1 MAELGRAGALSCR
14 KAGNPSAGPAVGRRA
29 GAVSRYI
36 RSMTNRDWLGIAQQL
51 QAIAQ
56 TGLTYGHDAYDLERY
71 EQLRALSVDILH
83 RLTDEPMEKIGPLF
97 AGETGYQTP
106 KVDVRA
112 VVFRGADEVLLV
124 QEKVDGNRWTLPGG
138 WADIGLT
145 PKEVAVKETREETG
159 LEVEAVRL
167 LALFDKKLHAHP
179 VEPWYVYKCFIL
191 CRVTGGAIQ
200 SHTLET
206 GEVRWVRESE
216 IAGLPLS
223 EARTT
228 AAQLATMFRFRRQ
241 PELPT
246 LCD

>member
-1 MAELGRAGALSCR
+1 
-14 KAGNPSAGPAVGRRA
+14 
-29 GAVSRYI
+29 
-36 RSMTNRDWLGIAQQL
+36 MTNLDWLGIAQQL

-56 TGLTYGHDAYDLERY
+56 TGLTYSQNVYDTERY
-71 EQLRALSVDILH
+71 EQLRAVSVDILH
-83 RLTDEPMEKIGPLF
+83 RLTDEPVDKLTRLF
-97 AGETGYQTP
+97 ATETGYQTP

-112 VVFRGADEVLLV
+112 VVFRGTEEVLMV

-145 PKEVAVKETREETG
+145 PKEVAVKEAREETG
-159 LEVEAVRL
+159 LAVEAVRL
-167 LALFDKKLHAHP
+167 LALFDKKLHGHP

-191 CRVTGGAIQ
+191 CRVVGGAIQ

-206 GEVRWVRESE
+206 GEVRWVHESE
-216 IAGLPLS
+216 IPALPLS
-223 EARTT
+223 EARAT
-228 AAQLATMFRFRRQ
+228 AAQLAAMFRFARQ

>member
-1 MAELGRAGALSCR
+1 
-14 KAGNPSAGPAVGRRA
+14 
-29 GAVSRYI
+29 
-36 RSMTNRDWLGIAQQL
+36 MTSSDWLGIAQQL

-56 TGLTYGHDAYDLERY
+56 TGLTFSQNPYDTERY
-71 EQLRALSVDILH
+71 EQIRALSVDILH
-83 RLTDEPMEKIGPLF
+83 RLTDEPVAKLTALF
-97 AGETGYQTP
+97 ANETGYQTP

-112 VVFRGADEVLLV
+112 VIFRGHDEVLLV

-138 WADIGLT
+138 WADIGHT
-145 PKEVAVKETREETG
+145 PTEVAVKETREETG

-200 SHTLET
+200 SHTMET

-216 IAGLPLS
+216 IPGLALS

-228 AAQLATMFRFRRQ
+228 AAQLATMFQFLRQ

>member
-1 MAELGRAGALSCR
+1 
-14 KAGNPSAGPAVGRRA
+14 
-29 GAVSRYI
+29 
-36 RSMTNRDWLGIAQQL
+36 MTSSDWLGIAQQL

-56 TGLTYGHDAYDLERY
+56 TGLTFTQNVYDIERY
-71 EQLRALSVDILH
+71 EQIRALSVDILH
-83 RLTDEPMEKIGPLF
+83 RLTDEPIEKIGPLF
-97 AGETGYQTP
+97 TNETGYQTP

-112 VVFRGADEVLLV
+112 VVFRGDDEVLMV
-124 QEKVDGNRWTLPGG
+124 QEKVDANRWTLPGG

-145 PKEVAVKETREETG
+145 PKEVAVKETHEETG
-159 LEVEAVRL
+159 LQVEAVRL

-191 CRVTGGAIQ
+191 CQVTGGAIR
-200 SHTLET
+200 SNTMET

-216 IAGLPLS
+216 LPGLPLS

-228 AAQLATMFRFRRQ
+228 AAQLAAMFRFRRQ